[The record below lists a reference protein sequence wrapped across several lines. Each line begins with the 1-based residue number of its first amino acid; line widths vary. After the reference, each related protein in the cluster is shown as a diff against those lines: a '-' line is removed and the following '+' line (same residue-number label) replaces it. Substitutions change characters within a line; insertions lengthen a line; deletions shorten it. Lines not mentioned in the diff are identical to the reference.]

1 MHSNK
6 NSLTKK
12 EQIENRKKLLYNEK
26 NIFWKEKENFVNSWN
41 YDDVCNKLWRKT
53 SGS

>member
-12 EQIENRKKLLYNEK
+12 EQIEKRKKMLYNEK
-26 NIFWKEKENFVNSWN
+26 HIRFTMFPTNF
-41 YDDVCNKLWRKT
+41 
-53 SGS
+53 SGKAV

>member
-12 EQIENRKKLLYNEK
+12 EQIEGGKKLLYNEK
-26 NIFWKEKENFVNSWN
+26 NIFWKEGMK
-41 YDDVCNKLWRKT
+41 
-53 SGS
+53 